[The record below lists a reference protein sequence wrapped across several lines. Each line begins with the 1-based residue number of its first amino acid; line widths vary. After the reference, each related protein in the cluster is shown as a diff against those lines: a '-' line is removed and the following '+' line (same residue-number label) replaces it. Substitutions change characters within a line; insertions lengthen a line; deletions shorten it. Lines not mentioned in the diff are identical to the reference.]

1 MSRLRAWFFGR
12 TECPAFQQAAPA
24 HALSRQ
30 MQLDPHKLDVGT
42 KLDLFSR
49 PPAPGIFAGF
59 HYPQDLARPLFS
71 SSGKAAG
78 LAHGRWGTQ
87 PLCQQGGIQW
97 AEATLPFSLA
107 GAGAENS
114 GHLGS
119 VSQLDLAGQPS
130 LRFTPTD
137 TSSQLTSALSVCPG
151 TPSLGLHF
159 SCPAPRKGLAFLRMA
174 GNCSHEPLSSPLTA
188 TPQSCCFRVPGATHR
203 LVALPGLW
211 TSHIHIHTELYVLQ

>member
-1 MSRLRAWFFGR
+1 MLCLGRCSWTPTSWTWAPSWTCSADPLPQAYSLASTTRRTWPGPSSPARVRRPAWPTGGGGPSH
-12 TECPAFQQAAPA
+12 CA
-24 HALSRQ
+24 S
-30 MQLDPHKLDVGT
+30 KGV
-42 KLDLFSR
+42 
-49 PPAPGIFAGF
+49 
-59 HYPQDLARPLFS
+59 
-71 SSGKAAG
+71 SSGQKPPC
-78 LAHGRWGTQ
+78 L
-87 PLCQQGGIQW
+87 
-97 AEATLPFSLA
+97 SLWLVREQ
-107 GAGAENS
+107 ENS

>member
-1 MSRLRAWFFGR
+1 MCRLRAWFFGR

-107 GAGAENS
+107 GAGAGELWP
-114 GHLGS
+114 LGQCFS
-119 VSQLDLAGQPS
+119 VGPGRSAI
-130 LRFTPTD
+130 
-137 TSSQLTSALSVCPG
+137 LTLHPHRHFVTADQCPECV
-151 TPSLGLHF
+151 PL
-159 SCPAPRKGLAFLRMA
+159 PR
-174 GNCSHEPLSSPLTA
+174 HPLTG
-188 TPQSCCFRVPGATHR
+188 TSFLMPRPQEGFGFSQDGGK
-203 LVALPGLW
+203 LLP
-211 TSHIHIHTELYVLQ
+211 